1 MTARLLIVTDDFVCG
16 GAFMVG
22 VRLAGGLV
30 RNYRVTFACDFSSLN
45 QAARREL
52 VTAGVE
58 VIGLFAHAGD
68 IRRAR
73 YDLGGGCA
81 LLRLAKPDRILFVD
95 SSPRSNLAAKAA
107 AREAR
112 VPFVSIINFVDKET
126 PPALKIFDADVE
138 HAANAAAA
146 IVFVSTAARAEFEAN
161 FSGVTA
167 PRLVIGNGVPETF
180 FEPVAPQMRRA
191 LRRELNLSDDEVML
205 LLAGRIEPRK
215 GQHLALAALAALAT
229 FAGPPLRLFLA
240 GFGEAAEILALTDRV
255 RALNLE
261 GQVHYLGVRDD
272 LPLLIDACDIVLMPS
287 EQEADPLVAKEA
299 MARGRPVIASDL
311 PGVRGQGHPDE
322 MLIPAPCESPEHTV
336 EALVTV
342 IDALRR
348 DPARLAEIGSS
359 LRALAERRFTMKQMI
374 GAYRE
379 ILDVLP
385 ARRRAHP
392 ARAVKPGRWLTWP
405 QEAAGLFKDGWS
417 EVELD
422 GIWSVGAC
430 SRIAFALPR
439 SMRKITISLRVWTF
453 AAPDRERRFEVF
465 ANARRVG
472 TWIFSDPNQVV
483 REICLSM
490 PAARRLVVLRFCNAN
505 PSSPYQIGLNQD
517 QRPLGFFVLGLRL
530 DSRDSFPRR
539 LALLGG

>member
-1 MTARLLIVTDDFVCG
+1 
-16 GAFMVG
+16 MVG
-22 VRLAGGLV
+22 VRLARGLA
-30 RNYRVTFACDFSSLN
+30 RTYRVTFACDFSTVN

-52 VTAGVE
+52 VVAGVE
-58 VIGLFAHAGD
+58 VIGLFAHAGE

-81 LLRLAKPDRILFVD
+81 LLQLAEPDRILFVD
-95 SSPRSNLAAKAA
+95 SSPRSNFAAKSA
-107 AREAR
+107 AREAH
-112 VPFVSIINFVDKET
+112 VPYVSIINFVDRET

-138 HAANAAAA
+138 RAANAAAA
-146 IVFVSTAARAEFEAN
+146 VVFVSAAARAEFEAN

-167 PRLVIGNGVPETF
+167 PRLVISNGVPDIF
-180 FEPVAPQMRRA
+180 FEPVAPQARRA
-191 LRRELNLSDDEVML
+191 LRRELSLKDDEVML
-205 LLAGRIEPRK
+205 LLAGRLEPRK
-215 GQHLALAALAALAT
+215 GQHLALAALGALAT
-229 FAGPPLRLFLA
+229 CAGRPLRLFLA
-240 GFGEAAEILALTDRV
+240 GFGEESEIQALTERV

-261 GQVHYLGVRDD
+261 GHVRYLGVRDD
-272 LPLLIDACDIVLMPS
+272 LAQLIDACDIVLMPS

-311 PGVRGQGHPDE
+311 PGVREQGHPDA
-322 MLIPAPCESPEHTV
+322 MLIPAPNEAAERTV
-336 EALVTV
+336 EALATA
-342 IDALRR
+342 IDAFRR

-359 LRALAERRFTMKQMI
+359 LRALAEKRFTMTQMI

-379 ILDVLP
+379 ILDALP
-385 ARRRAHP
+385 PRRRARP

-417 EVELD
+417 EVEHD
-422 GIWSVGAC
+422 GIWSVGAR

-439 SMRKITISLRVWTF
+439 SMRNFTVSLRVWTF

-465 ANARRVG
+465 ANARQVA
-472 TWIFSDPNQVV
+472 TWIFSDPSQGV

-490 PAARRLVVLRFCNAN
+490 PAARRLVVLRFCQAN

-530 DSRDSFPRR
+530 DSRDSLPRR
-539 LALLGG
+539 LALLWGG